1 MVNVPISNGVMSGVP
16 RSQAGVASG
25 MNSSS
30 RQLGQSL
37 GVAIV
42 GSVLAASLH
51 GSMHARFLT
60 AAHAGWWIM
69 AGCGYAVLVLGV
81 ISTTGWARATADR
94 TTAIVTVA
102 AGPATAGPAT
112 AGPATAAAPY

>member
-1 MVNVPISNGVMSGVP
+1 VNVPISNGVMAGVP
-16 RSQAGVASG
+16 KSQAGVASG

-42 GSVLAASLH
+42 GSVLAVGLH
-51 GSMHARFLT
+51 GSMSAGFLT

-81 ISTTGWARATADR
+81 ISTTRWARATAVR
-94 TTAIVTVA
+94 
-102 AGPATAGPAT
+102 AGADS
-112 AGPATAAAPY
+112 

>member
-1 MVNVPISNGVMSGVP
+1 MGQGHRRQGRRRHLGNEITAKSG
-16 RSQAGVASG
+16 A
-25 MNSSS
+25 S

-42 GSVLAASLH
+42 GSVLAASLRGSLH
-51 GSMHARFLT
+51 GGFLE

-81 ISTTGWARATADR
+81 IATTQWAKATA
-94 TTAIVTVA
+94 IK
-102 AGPATAGPAT
+102 AGADI
-112 AGPATAAAPY
+112 

>member
-1 MVNVPISNGVMSGVP
+1 
-16 RSQAGVASG
+16 
-25 MNSSS
+25 
-30 RQLGQSL
+30 SL

-51 GSMHARFLT
+51 GSMHGGFLT

-81 ISTTGWARATADR
+81 ISTTAWARATA
-94 TTAIVTVA
+94 VK
-102 AGPATAGPAT
+102 AGADL
-112 AGPATAAAPY
+112 